1 MNATEH
7 TPPVPSPFPWPSAG
21 TLPAAVAPTAQRQR
35 LLLRSP
41 SLPRRRP
48 PSPTLLPPPSSLS
61 PRPRL
66 SHPAGSL
73 TPIPPVSVGALPPL
87 PISFS
92 SGPPPPRTGSLLR
105 PPSLPGS
112 STTHQ
117 ALASTVS
124 ATRLS
129 SVSAGSAPPVNPLS
143 SVLPARSRP
152 ETRLTRA
159 TAALTGADV
168 WTSLNETNVPT
179 AVLTARGAQNVADKK
194 ETALLLTPA
203 AHLLVGAH
211 GSSDLAAARAH
222 SQLYWTSVKP
232 KTRLKYAYGI
242 KSYLVW
248 CDEVGLPMHLR
259 FPVGENILVLYLQK
273 DMAELRAG
281 TVKARQSALMYWHRV
296 QRMPWA
302 LEQADAKALQRAVK
316 VVCLPPL
323 EKRRPV
329 RLNDLSAMASGC
341 DRSRPAEIA
350 VLAAA
355 FFAFWALCRPG
366 EVTVRSEST
375 PEDDRARWSDWS
387 LRAPRTPEGVTSFL
401 LRLPSDKT
409 HGSAGFDRIVAEQQ
423 HIPSLCPVSAVRQHM
438 QTNTLRVDEDTTLT
452 GAFSYRTADGGRR
465 ELTESFFGDTVNRWL
480 LAAGRPRV
488 TGHCFRIGGA
498 TLFFCAGKPLADI
511 KLRGGWESESYLVYI
526 RDNFV
531 RHAEMFGNVDPAGLF
546 YD

>member
-1 MNATEH
+1 
-7 TPPVPSPFPWPSAG
+7 
-21 TLPAAVAPTAQRQR
+21 
-35 LLLRSP
+35 
-41 SLPRRRP
+41 
-48 PSPTLLPPPSSLS
+48 
-61 PRPRL
+61 
-66 SHPAGSL
+66 
-73 TPIPPVSVGALPPL
+73 
-87 PISFS
+87 
-92 SGPPPPRTGSLLR
+92 
-105 PPSLPGS
+105 
-112 STTHQ
+112 
-117 ALASTVS
+117 
-124 ATRLS
+124 
-129 SVSAGSAPPVNPLS
+129 
-143 SVLPARSRP
+143 P

-159 TAALTGADV
+159 TAGLTGTVV
-168 WTSLNETNVPT
+168 WPSLNESNVPT
-179 AVLTARGAQNVADKK
+179 AVLTAREAQLITDKK

-203 AHLLVGAH
+203 IHLLVGAH

-242 KSYLVW
+242 TSYL
-248 CDEVGLPMHLR
+248 
-259 FPVGENILVLYLQK
+259 K
-273 DMAELRAG
+273 DMAKLRAG

-302 LEQADAKALQRAVK
+302 LEQADSKALQRAVK
-316 VVCLPPL
+316 VVYLPPL

-329 RLNDLSAMASGC
+329 RLNDLSAMVAGC
-341 DRSRPAEIA
+341 DRSKPAEVA
-350 VLAAA
+350 ALAAA
-355 FFAFWALCRPG
+355 LFAFWALCRPG
-366 EVTVRSEST
+366 EVTVRSESN

-387 LRAPRTPEGVTSFL
+387 ARAPRTPDGVASCL

-423 HIPSLCPVSAVRQHM
+423 HVPSLCPVTAVRLHLQS
-438 QTNTLRVDEDTTLT
+438 NALGPGEDATLA
-452 GAFSYRTADGGRR
+452 GAFSYRAVEGGRR

-480 LAAGRPRV
+480 QAAGRSRV

-511 KLRGGWESESYLVYI
+511 KMRGGWESESYLVYI

>member
-1 MNATEH
+1 MNATEP
-7 TPPVPSPFPWPSAG
+7 TASVPSPGSWPSAG
-21 TLPAAVAPTAQRQR
+21 ALSGSLPLTAQRQR
-35 LLLRSP
+35 LLLRPP

-48 PSPTLLPPPSSLS
+48 PSPTLLPPPSSYS

-66 SHPAGSL
+66 SHSDSPPA
-73 TPIPPVSVGALPPL
+73 PVGLVSG
-87 PISFS
+87 
-92 SGPPPPRTGSLLR
+92 GPPASRSESLLR
-105 PPSLPGS
+105 PPSLSGS
-112 STTHQ
+112 SPAGNTLSP
-117 ALASTVS
+117 AESDV
-124 ATRLS
+124 LS
-129 SVSAGSAPPVNPLS
+129 SSMSAGSAHAVQQLS
-143 SVLPARSRP
+143 SLLAARSRP

-159 TAALTGADV
+159 TAGLTGTVV
-168 WTSLNETNVPT
+168 WPSLNESNVPT
-179 AVLTARGAQNVADKK
+179 AVLTAREAQLITDKK

-203 AHLLVGAH
+203 IHLLVGAH

-242 KSYLVW
+242 TSYLVW

-259 FPVGENILVLYLQK
+259 FPIGENILVLYLQK
-273 DMAELRAG
+273 DMAKLRAG

-302 LEQADAKALQRAVK
+302 LEQADSKALQRAVK

-329 RLNDLSAMASGC
+329 RLNDLSAMVAGC
-341 DRSRPAEIA
+341 DRSKPAEVA
-350 VLAAA
+350 ALAAA
-355 FFAFWALCRPG
+355 LFAFWALCRPG
-366 EVTVRSEST
+366 EVTVRSESN

-387 LRAPRTPEGVTSFL
+387 ARAPRTPDGVASCL

-423 HIPSLCPVSAVRQHM
+423 HVPSLCPVTAVRLHLQ
-438 QTNTLRVDEDTTLT
+438 NNALGPGEDATSV
-452 GAFSYRTADGGRR
+452 GAFSYRAVEGGRR

-480 LAAGRPRV
+480 QAAGRSRV

-511 KLRGGWESESYLVYI
+511 KMRGGWESESYLVYI